1 MRMSLSFRTMTS
13 AVALASA
20 LFAFATAPVDAQ
32 TMQETLAAAY
42 RSNPSL
48 LAERARLRATDELVA
63 RALSGWRPTI
73 QIQTEGGKAR
83 DEIDVQSTTG
93 GPTIETERR
102 RTPFQ
107 AQFTIRQPLYR
118 GGRTVA
124 ETQRAENL
132 VQRGR
137 ATLRQT
143 EQTVLFEAGS
153 AHANLLRDQA
163 VLDLNINNEQVL
175 QRQLDAARD
184 RFRVGEITR
193 TDVSQA
199 ESRRAR
205 ARADRI
211 LAEGNVTSTRAN
223 YQRVIGEAPGRLQPS
238 QLPPN
243 LPGTEGEAQSRA
255 GSDNPALVSA
265 IYNERAALNDVDLVF
280 GELLPTLNLNSTT
293 QRSHETQTRGQTR
306 DSIDLTAALTVP
318 LYQAGSVDARVRE
331 AKQTAGARRIEI
343 EDARRRAR
351 EDTTRAWEALT
362 TARAAMQ
369 AIDAQIR
376 AAEIALDG
384 VEQEAR
390 VGSRTVLDVL
400 DAEQELLNGKVSLVR
415 AQRDE
420 IVAAHQLQVATGQL
434 SAKELGLPVDLYDPV
449 DNYNRTRNRWI
460 GTSVAGEDEV
470 RAPR

>member
-1 MRMSLSFRTMTS
+1 MTFSLRTMTS

-20 LFAFATAPVDAQ
+20 LLAFAMTPADAQ

-42 RSNPSL
+42 RSNPSI

-73 QIQTEGGKAR
+73 QLQGEGGKAR
-83 DEIDVQSTTG
+83 DEFEAENTVTGDVNEFG
-93 GPTIETERR
+93 RR
-102 RTPFQ
+102 RTPLQ
-107 AQFTIRQPLYR
+107 AQLTFRQPLYR

-124 ETQRAENL
+124 ETARAENL

-137 ATLRQT
+137 ATLRQV
-143 EQTVLFEAGS
+143 EQTVLLEAAS

-223 YQRVIGEAPGRLQPS
+223 YQRVIGEAPGRLQPT

-243 LPGTEGEAQSRA
+243 LPANEAEAQSRA
-255 GSDNPALVSA
+255 ATDNPAVVSA

-280 GELLPTLNLNSTT
+280 GELLPTLNLNSIA
-293 QRSHETQTRGQTR
+293 QRGHETQTRGQIR

-331 AKQTAGARRIEI
+331 AKQTAGSRRIEL
-343 EDARRRAR
+343 EDSRRRAR

-362 TARAAMQ
+362 TSRAAMQ
-369 AIDAQIR
+369 AIEAQIR

-400 DAEQELLNGKVSLVR
+400 DAEQELLNGKVALVR

-434 SAKELGLPVDLYDPV
+434 SAKELGLPVDLYDPT

-460 GTSVAGEDEV
+460 GTSIAGEDEV